1 MLGNGGEGV
10 PQSRI
15 PVALTGSSTV
25 VGLHWQSVGS
35 GSTSFV
41 GSVPLPGKVQVSG
54 VFLSADRGSA
64 VEDPHRFQFAVATGV
79 PGSQAVLDEAQQ
91 VFAAASQV
99 TGERSGLLVCAE
111 VASVFLP
118 VSSVIGF
125 RGRRLVG
132 GFYNGNSRTVDAY
145 AAFVVHRVSG
155 GALVSA
161 FGFLWG
167 ESVRGV

>member
-1 MLGNGGEGV
+1 MTGV
-10 PQSRI
+10 PESRI
-15 PVALTGSSTV
+15 PVALTGSSTI

-41 GSVPLPGKVQVSG
+41 GSVPLPGKVQVTG
-54 VFLSADRGSA
+54 VLLSVDRGSA
-64 VEDPHRFQFAVATGV
+64 VEDPHRFQFAVATGT
-79 PGSQAVLDEAQQ
+79 PGSQAELDGSQQ

-99 TGERSGLLVCAE
+99 GGQRSGVVVCAE
-111 VASVFLP
+111 NASVFLP

-125 RGRRLVG
+125 HGRRLVA

-145 AAFVVHRVSG
+145 AAFVLHRVSG

-167 ESVRGV
+167 ERVEGN